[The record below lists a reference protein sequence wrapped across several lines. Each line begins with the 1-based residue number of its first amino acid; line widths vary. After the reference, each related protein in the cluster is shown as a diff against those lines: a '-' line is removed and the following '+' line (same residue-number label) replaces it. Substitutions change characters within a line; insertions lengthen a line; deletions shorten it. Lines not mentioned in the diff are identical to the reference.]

1 MEIRGGGQLRQKSY
15 HRKLLVNKKGKVDSP
30 LGVEH
35 W

>member
-1 MEIRGGGQLRQKSY
+1 MEMRDGGQLRQKGY
-15 HRKLLVNKKGKVDSP
+15 HGESLVNKKGKADSP